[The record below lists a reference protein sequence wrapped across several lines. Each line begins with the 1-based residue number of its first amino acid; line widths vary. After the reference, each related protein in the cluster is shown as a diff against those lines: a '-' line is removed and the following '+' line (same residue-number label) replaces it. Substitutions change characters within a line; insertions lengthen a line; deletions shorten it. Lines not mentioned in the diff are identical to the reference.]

1 MTQPTDNP
9 NLVEAAADLGRR
21 DTERALEPYG
31 LDGDTSLLV
40 SRIRNDEQVVVTDLE
55 RYLTAPNRPRG
66 SVAIHD
72 PADFALYVKRI
83 ADPDTTTTWADI
95 DKGTVT
101 ALLDD
106 HQKDGAGWR
115 SHTVRLDLQS
125 DPDWDAWTKYDDKM
139 MTQTFFA
146 EFLEQQKHSII
157 SPAAADIVEVAMS
170 LQAKRTVAFSAGTR
184 LKNGDYQL
192 SYNETTEAKAGQKGA
207 VEIPD
212 DFTLRLA
219 PYAYTAP
226 VELVA
231 NLRYRIE
238 DGHLKLGY
246 KLIRP
251 LEIRRDAFSAI
262 VGGIR
267 GDLGAGLPVFLGSV
281 PRLSP

>member
-1 MTQPTDNP
+1 
-9 NLVEAAADLGRR
+9 
-21 DTERALEPYG
+21 
-31 LDGDTSLLV
+31 
-40 SRIRNDEQVVVTDLE
+40 
-55 RYLTAPNRPRG
+55 
-66 SVAIHD
+66 
-72 PADFALYVKRI
+72 
-83 ADPDTTTTWADI
+83 
-95 DKGTVT
+95 
-101 ALLDD
+101 
-106 HQKDGAGWR
+106 
-115 SHTVRLDLQS
+115 
-125 DPDWDAWTKYDDKM
+125 
-139 MTQTFFA
+139 
-146 EFLEQQKHSII
+146 
-157 SPAAADIVEVAMS
+157 
-170 LQAKRTVAFSAGTR
+170 

-192 SYNETTEAKAGQKGA
+192 KYEEQTEAKAGQKGA

-267 GDLGAGLPVFLGSV
+267 GELGDGLPVFLGSV